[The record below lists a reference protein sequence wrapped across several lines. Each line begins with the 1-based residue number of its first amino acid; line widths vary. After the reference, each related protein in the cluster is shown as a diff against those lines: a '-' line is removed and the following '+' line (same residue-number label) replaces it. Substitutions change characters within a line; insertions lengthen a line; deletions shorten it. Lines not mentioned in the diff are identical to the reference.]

1 MIKLKMS
8 YENTNE
14 IGSKTV
20 SKVSRDTYPELGV
33 DTYRVIGE
41 FVNDFMKMAGF
52 SNFDKTVVPLFSLTE
67 TEYEKVINYIIE
79 MRTKKWKDDV

>member
-1 MIKLKMS
+1 MGI
-8 YENTNE
+8 
-14 IGSKTV
+14 
-20 SKVSRDTYPELGV
+20 

-52 SNFDKTVVPLFSLTE
+52 SNFDKTVVPLLSLTE
-67 TEYEKVINYIIE
+67 TEYEKVIDYIIE